1 MSQQN
6 LCFFST
12 RCRFSQNFLEEL
24 SRTPFSKEFRFIC
37 VDPRPDGTRPQ
48 LPAYLKAVPTLMIH
62 GEKAPRTDNE
72 VINWIAERRLR
83 GGSGSG
89 SGGGNGGSGGGGLG
103 GGSLE
108 GIGGFDGPVAFGG
121 EMFSSGDEQFAYIG
135 DDTSTSQSAMVRLA
149 GNMASLDNIDAMVA
163 PDARARGAG
172 SSSSSGGSGGGK
184 AQSAKGKALDD
195 AFASYQA
202 ARDRDMPG
210 GQRRI

>member
-1 MSQQN
+1 
-6 LCFFST
+6 
-12 RCRFSQNFLEEL
+12 
-24 SRTPFSKEFRFIC
+24 
-37 VDPRPDGTRPQ
+37 
-48 LPAYLKAVPTLMIH
+48 MIH

-83 GGSGSG
+83 GSGSGSG
-89 SGGGNGGSGGGGLG
+89 SGNGGSGSGGSGGGGLG

-108 GIGGFDGPVAFGG
+108 GIGGSDGPVAFGG

-163 PDARARGAG
+163 PDSRARGG
-172 SSSSSGGSGGGK
+172 GPGSSSSGGGNTNGGK